1 MSPVAAIYLVWC
13 LWFIAWLGGAVVAP
27 RERGTLHGRLSA
39 VFHLIAAAAVLM
51 LLTIAR
57 PFPGTDLQYRLWAY
71 GVPDALGWVLVVVAL
86 AAFGFADWSSVHRIA
101 RFKQGARLIDTG
113 PYAVV
118 RHPTYLGLIV
128 AATMTATMFGQ
139 PTSLAG
145 AVLLAAALIAKV
157 HVEERATNDAANL
170 AYRHRVPMFVPFW
183 PMSERDETSRQA

>member
-13 LWFIAWLGGAVVAP
+13 LWFVAWLGGAVVAP
-27 RERGTLHGRLSA
+27 RERGTLHGRLA
-39 VFHLIAAAAVLM
+39 GVFHLIAAAAVLM

-71 GVPDALGWVLVVVAL
+71 GVPDGIGWVLVVVAL
-86 AAFGFADWSSVHRIA
+86 AAFGFATWASVHRIA
-101 RFKQGARLIDTG
+101 RRKHDAGLIDSG

-128 AATMTATMFGQ
+128 AAAMTAILFGQ

-157 HVEERATNDAANL
+157 QLEERAMTDAANL
-170 AYRHRVPMFVPFW
+170 AYRQRVPMFVPFW
-183 PMSERDETSRQA
+183 PMGESDETSRQA